1 MSFPEAKLQKLVD
14 NEKAEEAD
22 GEKQGEQS
30 ADGEPEG
37 TVVNSEKEGEQKG
50 KPQQPAHVQGRK
62 LSLSD
67 LPVELQQMVSN
78 AKRITEGEKNRLISV
93 ISANENNTLTDEQLQ
108 SLDVD
113 ILKGMAAVARGQA
126 TSGVEF
132 DMDSLD
138 YSGQGFP
145 ITNSADDDKDECDIT
160 PIPTFNA
167 EAYNAARNGR
177 GRK

>member
-1 MSFPEAKLQKLVD
+1 
-14 NEKAEEAD
+14 
-22 GEKQGEQS
+22 
-30 ADGEPEG
+30 
-37 TVVNSEKEGEQKG
+37 
-50 KPQQPAHVQGRK
+50 
-62 LSLSD
+62 
-67 LPVELQQMVSN
+67 
-78 AKRITEGEKNRLISV
+78 
-93 ISANENNTLTDEQLQ
+93 
-108 SLDVD
+108 
-113 ILKGMAAVARGQA
+113 MAAVARGQA

-167 EAYNAARNGR
+167 GAYNAARNGR